1 MPHIEEIYKEYG
13 YNKNDVVILGAASP
27 TTAENPSPQD
37 ESEEKIKAFL
47 TKNNYTFPVVFDVKG
62 EIFRNYYISA
72 FPTTFMIDK
81 DGNIMGYV
89 AGALSK
95 ENMKKIIEMTLNN
108 EKK

>member
-1 MPHIEEIYKEYG
+1 MSPVFKLYLIKEFQRLKENKSRPIEWNAKR
-13 YNKNDVVILGAASP
+13 
-27 TTAENPSPQD
+27 
-37 ESEEKIKAFL
+37 FL